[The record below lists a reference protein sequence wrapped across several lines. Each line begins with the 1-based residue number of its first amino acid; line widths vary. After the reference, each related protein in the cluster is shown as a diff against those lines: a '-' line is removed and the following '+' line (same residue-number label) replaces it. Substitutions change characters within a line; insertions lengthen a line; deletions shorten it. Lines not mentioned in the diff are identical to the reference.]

1 MEFVRKIML
10 AALPLIFCSCKTI
23 LPASLAE
30 IKPLPREVVVEKKTE
45 YEPVYAV
52 MKVLEVSEE
61 NGVQKYLL
69 AKMDGDVKEI
79 TVGVYGEI
87 AADTSFEPVLGT
99 FKVLG
104 IQGGFIRCS
113 IETLTHKIPSNS
125 FVRIQIGQKAK
136 GEEV

>member
-1 MEFVRKIML
+1 MEFTRKMMPL
-10 AALPLIFCSCKTI
+10 AAVFLLCSCRTI
-23 LPASLAE
+23 LPAALAE
-30 IKPLPREVVVEKKTE
+30 VKPLPREVVVEKKVE

-69 AKMDGDVKEI
+69 AKTDGESKEI
-79 TVGVYGEI
+79 TAGVYGEI
-87 AADTSFEPVLGT
+87 AASVSFEPVLGT

-104 IQGGFIRCS
+104 IQSGFIRCS

-125 FVRIQIGQKAK
+125 FVRIQTGQKAK
-136 GEEV
+136 DEE

>member
-1 MEFVRKIML
+1 MELARKMMPLVAAFV
-10 AALPLIFCSCKTI
+10 FCSCKTI
-23 LPASLAE
+23 LPATLAE
-30 IKPLPREVVVEKKTE
+30 IKPLPREVVVEQKVE

-69 AKMDGDVKEI
+69 AKTDGDSKEI
-79 TVGVYGEI
+79 TAGVYGEI
-87 AADTSFEPVLGT
+87 AASISFDPVLGT

-125 FVRIQIGQKAK
+125 FVRIQTGQKAK
-136 GEEV
+136 GEE

>member
-1 MEFVRKIML
+1 MEFARKIML
-10 AALPLIFCSCKTI
+10 FVEVFLFCSCKTI
-23 LPASLAE
+23 LPAALAE
-30 IKPLPREVVVEKKTE
+30 VKPLPREVVVEKKVE

-69 AKMDGDVKEI
+69 AKTDGDNKEI
-79 TVGVYGEI
+79 TAGVYGEI
-87 AADTSFEPVLGT
+87 AADISFEPVLGT

-125 FVRIQIGQKAK
+125 FVRIQIGQKAR
-136 GEEV
+136 GEE